1 MSGTAAETTSDFDA
15 LISQLDTLAKAQ
27 PTMDDVSKIQAASGE
42 GDDDNDGDEEG
53 DDDND
58 GDGAPMAKSLKVMG
72 ESGEVIEAFDGGELI
87 KSLMASQSAQGE
99 KMAKAMSGVVSIID
113 KQGQLIKSLVEQV
126 AKLSSQGGGRKS
138 ALSVHDR
145 AAGQG
150 SSSGGGG
157 DGVMTT
163 REVLAKA
170 VALHEQGRGGITGHD
185 IAVLETMANRGEQVS
200 EQLVLRIKAAFAS

>member
-1 MSGTAAETTSDFDA
+1 MFGHSGTPFARRRRFRPPGGGRPPSIADLAAGPVRRA
-15 LISQLDTLAKAQ
+15 L
-27 PTMDDVSKIQAASGE
+27 AA
-42 GDDDNDGDEEG
+42 
-53 DDDND
+53 
-58 GDGAPMAKSLKVMG
+58 LRRLRQG

-170 VALHEQGRGGITGHD
+170 VALREQGRGGITGHD